1 MELDQGLREAVREA
15 GKAAA
20 SEVKFTRE
28 MEERIRMEVGK
39 KKHKNRNR
47 VVMAG
52 SLAACL
58 ALTVLGVREGFLPS
72 MSPQKN
78 GTSTAAANQTDKT
91 AEQAVSP
98 EQALAPLKK
107 AVPELGGVTLRK
119 GETLDGV
126 ALVTMLQKDRAIG
139 QVAYDTRTGRIE
151 SYLLDASNDGEKTT
165 IAPAQAE
172 KVAQAFLQTALGE
185 EAKAY
190 AHQATEVYADEDW
203 RNGTWM
209 NVSYQRLENG
219 KPVPFDVLTVQ
230 VDKKERVA
238 FFGRLNEQE
247 QKLFAKFAASVPE
260 LNPSPVVYNKQLT
273 RDGWALVLG
282 KVNDEGKTAMVSEIG
297 NGQDIDLYRIQRDR
311 NEEAQKPNA
320 AEALKQAKQLLG
332 RLLGADSANYRHV
345 ESNSAEKFMRYH
357 SGLPVMNDVLDIE
370 LGSSGRLLMFSKP
383 TRAYPPSSFPDASE
397 AVAKSAAE
405 NELAANMK
413 LVYVQH
419 MADGKALKQPT
430 LEYRAAVSFFQQGRP
445 VFLDWYIDA
454 HSGKINYGTGNNGFA
469 YDQLQREQPQADAF
483 ETNEQPVI
491 VRTKEEAKALLQTEF
506 GVNVE
511 GMSYRESVD
520 DHQTNKSFNWTD
532 SKDRW
537 HEVTIDTKTSQVV
550 GLRVPRTDTQV
561 TVKREQAEQTAVFFL
576 AKYAD
581 PGVKEVQL
589 AQVME
594 PGTANPVSSG
604 NWVFR
609 YVMSKDGIPVLDKG
623 PDAAY
628 EVSVDPSTGKV
639 NSFRNWR
646 ETHKL
651 TELPSSAE
659 VVSKQKAAES
669 FLRVMPLRL
678 VYLLKDQENDWLD
691 RPRLA
696 YIPWSEEELAS
707 SFITIDAKSGEAVIE
722 P

>member
-39 KKHKNRNR
+39 KKQKNRNR
-47 VVMAG
+47 MFMVG
-52 SLAACL
+52 SIAACL
-58 ALTVLGVREGFLPS
+58 AVTAWGVQEGGMLPL
-72 MSPQKN
+72 SPQ
-78 GTSTAAANQTDKT
+78 GSEVSVATANNTKKT
-91 AEQAVSP
+91 TGNEISP

-107 AVPELGGVTLRK
+107 AVPELGSITLRK
-119 GETLDGV
+119 AETLDGIT
-126 ALVTMLQKDRAIG
+126 LVTLLQKDRAIG
-139 QVAYDTRTGRIE
+139 QVAYDTQTGRIE

-165 IAPAQAE
+165 IAPAEAE
-172 KVAQAFLQTALGE
+172 TVAQAFLLTALGE
-185 EAKAY
+185 EARAY
-190 AHQATEVYADEDW
+190 EHQATEVYSDEDW
-203 RNGTWM
+203 RHGTWM
-209 NVSYQRLENG
+209 NVSYRRLENG

-238 FFGRLNEQE
+238 FFGRLNQQE
-247 QKLFAKFAASVPE
+247 QKLFAKFAAAVPE
-260 LNPSPVVYNKQLT
+260 LNLSPVVYNKELT
-273 RDGWALVLG
+273 KDGWALVLG

-311 NEEAQKPNA
+311 NEEAQEPNQ
-320 AEALKQAKQLLG
+320 AEALQQAKQFLG
-332 RLLGADSANYRHV
+332 RLLGADSENYRHV

-370 LGSSGRLLMFSKP
+370 MGSSGSLLMFSKP
-383 TRAYPPSSFPDASE
+383 TRTYSPSSFPDASE
-397 AVAKSAAE
+397 AVAKSVAE

-419 MADGKALKQPT
+419 MSEGNALKQPT

-445 VFLDWYIDA
+445 FFLDWYIDA

-483 ETNEQPVI
+483 ETHEQPVT

-520 DHQTNKSFNWTD
+520 DHQKNKSFNWTD

-537 HEVTIDTKTSQVV
+537 HEVTIDAKTSQVV

-561 TVKREQAEQTAVFFL
+561 TVKREQAEQAAVFFL
-576 AKYAD
+576 DKYAD
-581 PGVKEVQL
+581 WGVKEVQL
-589 AQVME
+589 VQVME
-594 PGTANPVSSG
+594 PGEANPVSSG

-628 EVSVDPSTGKV
+628 EVSVDPATGKV

-651 TELPSSAE
+651 IELPSSAE

-669 FLRVMPLRL
+669 FLRVMPLKL
-678 VYLLKDQENDWLD
+678 VYLLKDQENEWLD

-696 YIPWSEEELAS
+696 YIPWSEEALAS
-707 SFITIDAKSGEAVIE
+707 NFITIDAKSGEVVIE